1 MARLK
6 VMPDRKRVDR
16 MKGIIDYY
24 YWLDI
29 PVARIWPR
37 WPKRK
42 PSPEERAN
50 QQDFARIVRIISEL
64 PPDIIEAYQW
74 MARGTPY
81 TWRDLAISL
90 AMRRPRWHSPVG
102 KAP

>member
-6 VMPDRKRVDR
+6 LMPDRKRVDR

-37 WPKRK
+37 WPRRK
-42 PSPEERAN
+42 PTSEERAN

-64 PPDIIEAYQW
+64 PPDIVEAYQW

-81 TWRDLAISL
+81 TWRDLATSL
-90 AMRRPRWHSPVG
+90 AMRRPGWHSPVG
-102 KAP
+102 KVL